1 MFKIKLD
8 RYRFLPRH
16 LTYLR
21 ALTILFSIEW
31 IILAIAPYK
40 REVWACENILVLLA
54 VNVLALSYKAFS
66 FSRVSYT
73 CIFLFLCLHE
83 IGAHYTYVQ
92 VPYDAW
98 GESLFGFSINSL
110 LGLERNHF
118 DRIVH
123 FSYGFLIAYPMREVF
138 IRIVNVRGFWGYF
151 FPLDIT
157 MSSSMVFELFEWLI
171 AVTFAGD
178 VGIAYLGAQGDIW
191 DAQKDM
197 LSASLG
203 ATLSISL
210 AALIDFFLKR
220 DFLREWRESL
230 RIKHRVPLGENE
242 IIRLWHK
249 LKSLKKRKDKG
260 N

>member
-1 MFKIKLD
+1 MLKIKLD
-8 RYRFLPRH
+8 RYKFLPKH

-21 ALTILFSIEW
+21 VLTIIFSIEW

-40 REVWACENILVLLA
+40 REVWACENILVLVA
-54 VNVLALSYKAFS
+54 VIVLASSYKAFA
-66 FSRVSYT
+66 FSRISYT
-73 CIFLFLCLHE
+73 CIFLIFFIHE

-98 GESLFGFSINSL
+98 GEALFGFSINDL
-110 LGLERNHF
+110 LGLQRNHY
-118 DRIVH
+118 DRFVH

-157 MSSSMVFELFEWLI
+157 MSTSMIFELFEWLI
-171 AVTFAGD
+171 AVIFAGD
-178 VGIAYLGAQGDIW
+178 IGIAYLGAQGDIW

-210 AALIDFFLKR
+210 AALIDFCLKH

-230 RIKHRVPLGENE
+230 RIKHHIPLGENE

-249 LKSLKKRKDKG
+249 LKTLKKRKSK
-260 N
+260 